1 MKRLILITLTLCS
14 FGAYGQTINTGASA
28 GSNATGNANASSQS
42 GTAEVGVGVSA
53 QMGMGNI
60 TFEGSSQRKNQNIST
75 TPNVYI
81 APSMFGGSNN
91 CGQSNTMGVG
101 VTGFGIGGSVA
112 TESSSCNARED
123 TATAYKLGYKDV
135 ADMRFFCF
143 GEDRNRLA
151 WEATGRTCPST
162 AEPSA
167 QIASR
172 YYVAT
177 GNASNGPFEGYTEH

>member
-1 MKRLILITLTLCS
+1 MKRLLLVTLALCS
-14 FGAYGQTINTGASA
+14 FGAYGQTITTGAGA
-28 GSNATGNANASSQS
+28 TSNATGNANSSSQS
-42 GTAEVGVGVSA
+42 GTAEVGVSA

-81 APSMFGGSNN
+81 APSMFGGANN

-112 TESSSCNARED
+112 TESSACNARED

-143 GEDRNRLA
+143 GEEQNRLA
-151 WEATGRTCPST
+151 WEATGHTCPET
-162 AEPSA
+162 AKTAGAPRR
-167 QIASR
+167 AS
-172 YYVAT
+172 VA
-177 GNASNGPFEGYTEH
+177 AREQDNGPFPDYIEP

>member
-1 MKRLILITLTLCS
+1 MKRLILMTLALCS
-14 FGAYGQTINTGASA
+14 FGAYGQTINAGAGASSDA
-28 GSNATGNANASSQS
+28 MSNANASSQS
-42 GTAEVGVGVSA
+42 GTAEVGVGVNA

-75 TPNVYI
+75 TPSVYI

-101 VTGFGIGGSVA
+101 VTGFGFGGSLA
-112 TESSSCNARED
+112 GESDACNARED

-143 GEDRNRLA
+143 GEDANRLA
-151 WEATGRTCPST
+151 WESTGRTCPST

-167 QIASR
+167 AISSR
-172 YYVAT
+172 YYVAS
-177 GNASNGPFEGYTEH
+177 GNASNAPFSGYIEP

>member
-1 MKRLILITLTLCS
+1 MKRLISMTLAVCC
-14 FGAYGQTINTGASA
+14 FGANGQTINTDASA
-28 GSNATGNANASSQS
+28 SSGAMSNANASSQS

-75 TPNVYI
+75 TPSVYI

-91 CGQSNTMGVG
+91 CGQSSTMGVG

-112 TESSSCNARED
+112 GESDACNARED
-123 TATAYKLGYKDV
+123 TATAFKLGYKDV

-143 GEDRNRLA
+143 GEDENRLA
-151 WEATGRTCPST
+151 WEATGRTCPAT
-162 AEPSA
+162 AESSA
-167 QIASR
+167 TINGR
-172 YYVAT
+172 YYVAS
-177 GNASNGPFEGYTEH
+177 GNASNSPFSNYIEP

>member
-1 MKRLILITLTLCS
+1 MKRLILVTLALCS
-14 FGAYGQTINTGASA
+14 FGANSQTINTNAGAS
-28 GSNATGNANASSQS
+28 SNATGNANSSSQS
-42 GTAEVGVGVSA
+42 GTSQVGVNA

-60 TFEGSSQRKNQNIST
+60 TFEGSSQREHQSIST

-81 APSMFGGSNN
+81 APSMFGGANN

-112 TESSSCNARED
+112 SESDACNARED

-143 GEDRNRLA
+143 GEDANRLA
-151 WEATGRTCPST
+151 WEATGRACPST

-167 QIASR
+167 QIVSR